1 MDNFEVILPWTIR
14 MLSDEVVKGLSS
26 NGKIEIWKIPIM
38 IFLIFDIDYKS
49 LLVVIMA
56 MRILWANHKSLS
68 DGRLK

>member
-1 MDNFEVILPWTIR
+1 MDNFEVILPWIIR

-38 IFLIFDIDYKS
+38 IFLIFDIDNKS

>member
-26 NGKIEIWKIPIM
+26 NVKIEIWKMPIM
-38 IFLIFDIDYKS
+38 IFLIFDIDNKS

>member
-26 NGKIEIWKIPIM
+26 NGKIEIWKIPMM
-38 IFLIFDIDYKS
+38 IFLIFDIDNKS

-56 MRILWANHKSLS
+56 IRILWANHKSLS